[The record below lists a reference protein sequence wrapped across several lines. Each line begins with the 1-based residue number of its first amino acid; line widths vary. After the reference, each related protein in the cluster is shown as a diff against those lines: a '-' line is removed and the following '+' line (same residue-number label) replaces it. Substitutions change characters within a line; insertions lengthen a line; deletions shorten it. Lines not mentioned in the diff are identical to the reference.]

1 MKLHVVHRTIYR
13 YGGAVTQNLNEIR
26 LKPMSAD
33 GQVCDSF
40 NLTTRP
46 ASRLSSFLDFYF
58 NYVQCFEIG
67 EPHHELA
74 IETVSTVTT
83 QARLLPRDAI
93 TSPITRLPECHLL
106 ERCYD
111 FTQPSTLVAVS
122 PEVWRLAVDTCHGM
136 TDIWQSAVAIMRFI
150 HSGFRYVPNATNVT
164 THMSEVLQQRRGV
177 CQDFAHVMLGMC
189 RAIKI
194 PARYVSGYIYN
205 GHTSHLIGSQASHA
219 WCEVFL
225 PDLGWHGL
233 DPTNNQPA
241 DDRYIKV
248 AVGRDYADAAPVKGH
263 FRGASKCEMKVEVEV
278 SQLPP

>member
-1 MKLHVVHRTIYR
+1 MKLHVVHRTTYR
-13 YGGAVTQNLNEIR
+13 YAGPVTQNLNEVR

-40 NLTTRP
+40 SLTTQP
-46 ASRLSSFLDFYF
+46 VSRLSPYLDFYF
-58 NYVQCFEIG
+58 NYVEFFEVQ
-67 EPHHELA
+67 EPHKELT
-74 IETVSTVTT
+74 IESVSTVTT
-83 QARLLPRDAI
+83 HSRSLPRDAV
-93 TSPITRLPECHLL
+93 TAPTTRLPECLQL

-111 FTQPSTLVAVS
+111 FIQPSALVAVS
-122 PEVWRLAVDTCHGM
+122 PLVWRLALDASAGN
-136 TDIWQSAVAIMRFI
+136 TDVWQCAVAIMLFI
-150 HSGFRYVPNATNVT
+150 YSGFSYVPNATSVN

-205 GHTSHLIGSQASHA
+205 GRADQLVGAQASHA

-233 DPTNNQPA
+233 DPTNNQPV
-241 DDRYIKV
+241 DDRYVKV
-248 AVGRDYADAAPVKGH
+248 ATGRDYADAAPVKGH
-263 FRGASKCEMKVEVEV
+263 FRGTPSREMKVEVEV
-278 SQLPP
+278 GAL